1 MKKKNNIIPFLN
13 LVKKKCNEIVFVKN
27 LILKPIIG
35 YHAYERTKPQKIRFN
50 IQILNSKK
58 RVEDGN
64 LHTIINY
71 EEVVKLVK
79 KLLLQKYNFLESFA
93 DDFFKN
99 IFKNKY
105 VESAILKIEKLEV
118 MKDAESVG
126 IEFFKQREEYEK
138 S

>member
-1 MKKKNNIIPFLN
+1 MKKKTNIIPFLN
-13 LVKKKCNEIVFVKN
+13 LVEKKSNEIVFVKN

-35 YHAYERTKPQKIRFN
+35 YHAYERTKPQKIRLN
-50 IQILNSKK
+50 IQIFNSKK
-58 RVEDGN
+58 KVEDGN
-64 LHTIINY
+64 LHTITNY

-93 DDFFKN
+93 EDFFKS

-105 VESAILKIEKLEV
+105 TESAILKIEKLEV

>member
-1 MKKKNNIIPFLN
+1 MKKKTNIIPFLY
-13 LVKKKCNEIVFVKN
+13 LVKKKSNEVVFIKN

-50 IQILNSKK
+50 IKIQNSKK
-58 RVEDGN
+58 KVEDGN

-93 DDFFKN
+93 EEFFKN

-105 VESAILKIEKLEV
+105 VESALIKIEKLEV
-118 MKDAESVG
+118 IRDAESVG

-138 S
+138 Y